1 MPPPNLRVGR
11 TACVA
16 SRQSMQYLV
25 GLSTGL
31 VTIGAASGD
40 GRRPR
45 NRQLMS
51 SSNGH
56 FLGIGAFLNATAR
69 GRITQASAFVP
80 KIAALEEG
88 LVAQSDYD
96 LKKTSLSLRY
106 RARSGEPLVRLL
118 VEAFALVREAGRRRL
133 GMRHFDV
140 QLIGGAAMHFNSI
153 VEMQTGEGK
162 TLTATL
168 PLYLAA
174 LEGKGAHLATV
185 NDYLARRDADW
196 MRPLYEALGMKVGCI
211 QSQMPQSERADQY
224 SCDITYGT
232 ANEMGFDFLR
242 DRLLKRRISEGQR
255 DLFGAMLGSAGASHE
270 QPVQGELHFM
280 LVDEADSILIDEAR
294 TPLIISALPGEDEEA
309 EAEAYRW
316 SAQTAPEF
324 EEDQHYEYDHKEKT
338 VELTLEGRRRVREH
352 RKPEAMDRM
361 PLSTI
366 YEHIERAIKVAREMF
381 LDQQYVVRDGEIV
394 IVDEFTG
401 RLGEGRKWRAG
412 IHQAVEAKEG
422 VKITFAT
429 SQAARITVQDFFLR
443 YDQLAGM
450 TGTASTSARE
460 LRKIYKCSVV
470 AVPTNRPPIREKLQ
484 TLVFGTS
491 SDKWQAIINDLL
503 EKHELGR
510 PVLIGTRTIDKSEE
524 LSQLLKERG
533 IEHSVLNARQVEKE
547 AEIVAAAGQ
556 LGKVTVATNMAGRGT
571 DIRLGER
578 VADLGGLHVI
588 CTELHEAP
596 RIDRQLIGRCGRQ
609 GDPGT
614 YRQFLALDD
623 EILLTGFGPKKAGAF
638 KERGKQLAGNGP
650 ISGYEALFYK
660 AQRKVERN
668 HFRDRKVL
676 LYHEK
681 ERQKVQRQMGQDPY
695 LDTPGA

>member
-1 MPPPNLRVGR
+1 
-11 TACVA
+11 
-16 SRQSMQYLV
+16 
-25 GLSTGL
+25 
-31 VTIGAASGD
+31 
-40 GRRPR
+40 
-45 NRQLMS
+45 MS
-51 SSNGH
+51 SSNGKP
-56 FLGIGAFLNATAR
+56 
-69 GRITQASAFVP
+69 GRIASLFGDLIGSRMSQWAKLVP
-80 KIAALEEG
+80 QIGALEEP
-88 LVAQSDYD
+88 LKAQSDFD

-106 RARSGEPLVRLL
+106 RARSGEPLDRLL

-133 GMRHFDV
+133 NMRHFDV
-140 QLIGGAAMHFNSI
+140 QVLGGAAVHHNSI

-185 NDYLARRDADW
+185 NDYLAQRDADQ

-211 QSQMPQSERADQY
+211 QSQMQQSDRGKQY

-255 DLFGAMLGSAGASHE
+255 DLFGAMLGKAGSGSE
-270 QPVQGELHFM
+270 SPVQGELHFM

-294 TPLIISALPGEDEEA
+294 TPLIISALPGEDEKL

-316 SAQTAPEF
+316 AAKMCGEF
-324 EEDQHYEYDHKEKT
+324 NEEEHFEYDHKEKS
-338 VELTLEGRRRVREH
+338 VELTLPGRRKVRELQ
-352 RKPEAMDRM
+352 KPEAMDRM

-366 YEHIERAIKVAREMF
+366 YEHIERAIKVGREMF
-381 LDQQYVVRDGEIV
+381 LDRQYVVRDGEIV

-422 VKITFAT
+422 VEITFAT
-429 SQAARITVQDFFLR
+429 NQAARITVQDFFLR
-443 YDQLAGM
+443 YNRLAGM
-450 TGTASTSARE
+450 TGTAASSAGE
-460 LRKIYKCSVV
+460 LHKIYGCRVRP
-470 AVPTNRPPIREKLQ
+470 VPTNRPPIRQKLQ
-484 TLVFGTS
+484 TLVFGTAE
-491 SDKWQAIINDLL
+491 DKWQAVVDDIL
-503 EKHELGR
+503 EQHTLGR
-510 PVLIGTRTIDKSEE
+510 PVLVGTRSIDKSEV
-524 LSQLLKERG
+524 LSRLLTARG
-533 IEHSVLNARQVEKE
+533 IEHAVLNARHVAKE
-547 AEIVAAAGQ
+547 AEIVSNAGQ

-571 DIRLGER
+571 DIRLGKG
-578 VADLGGLHVI
+578 VHDLGGLHVI
-588 CTELHEAP
+588 CTELHEAQ

-623 EILLTGFGPKKAGAF
+623 EILGTAYGPKKADRL
-638 KERGKQLAGNGP
+638 KQRGRELAGNGP
-650 ISGYEALFYK
+650 VSGYEAMIYK
-660 AQRKVERN
+660 AQRKVEKR

-681 ERQKVQRQMGQDPY
+681 ERQKMQRQMSQDPY
-695 LDTPGA
+695 LDTAG